1 LGAGAEDDLDSRR
14 SPHTDGEDGSHE
26 HDDFESFTLDLG
38 REVASPDDLQARV
51 SEAAAAHGILRC
63 KGFTGVDGR
72 PMRYVLQAVGPRV
85 HGYFDR
91 PWRPGE
97 PRAARL
103 VVIGERGPRPRRD
116 RGGPGCRLVGG
127 GAVGQR
133 GSTEAFRVRPAAG
146 ADELAACA
154 GIYAVNQRE
163 IMPDGP
169 PEAWSRTDSPT
180 RSRARTSSWRWPA
193 AARWSGSFRSGGP
206 SRSSTSFTSRAAGG
220 VGARARRS
228 WRTRSPPCRPGR
240 ST

>member
-38 REVASPDDLQARV
+38 REVDSPDDLQARV

-63 KGFTGVDGR
+63 KGFTGIKGR

-103 VVIGERGPRPRRD
+103 VVIGERGLD
-116 RGGPGCRLVGG
+116 RAAIAAALVPPSRAA
-127 GAVGQR
+127 AVGQAAIDR
-133 GSTEAFRVRPAAG
+133 AFRVRPAAG
-146 ADELAACA
+146 ADELAAVRRHLRRQPA
-154 GIYAVNQRE
+154 RDHARWPARRLGRV
-163 IMPDGP
+163 
-169 PEAWSRTDSPT
+169 TDSPT
-180 RSRARTSSWRWPA
+180 PSRARTSSWRWPR
-193 AARWSGSFRSGGP
+193 AARW
-206 SRSSTSFTSRAAGG
+206 
-220 VGARARRS
+220 
-228 WRTRSPPCRPGR
+228 
-240 ST
+240 